1 MRPPETAL
9 LGAGDVLGSVGDG
22 VVQAM
27 VGHPARG
34 MTRAVEDRPEDQKLF
49 DEPVG
54 LESLVRE
61 HAVITNGGA
70 ESAESDEEQRPAA
83 DLKTR
88 QGKED
93 QPDHRENV
101 NQDEI
106 GKDAF
111 FAANRFPERPIPRPS
126 LLRRA
131 KFHFVSEELPRRLR
145 AFGE

>member
-34 MTRAVEDRPEDQKLF
+34 MTRAVEDRPEDQELF
-49 DEPVG
+49 YEPVG

-70 ESAESDEEQRPAA
+70 ESAESDEEQGQAN

-88 QGKED
+88 QGKE
-93 QPDHRENV
+93 
-101 NQDEI
+101 
-106 GKDAF
+106 AF
-111 FAANRFPERPIPRPS
+111 FAAGRFPERPIPRP
-126 LLRRA
+126 
-131 KFHFVSEELPRRLR
+131 
-145 AFGE
+145 